1 LALLYLLR
9 PGRKRWRLERGLR
22 ERLGYLGGKCQSTGD
37 HPVWFHA
44 SSVGEVQITVPLIRA
59 VQTRFPDHRVVLS
72 TTTETGQ
79 DVAGRLLQD
88 PKGVFFSPL
97 DLPWVV
103 RKVLNTVSPRALF
116 IAETE
121 IWPILLDH
129 CRRRG
134 VPVVLFNG
142 RISDRSFESYRRF
155 RFFFREVLGGV
166 VAFGMQS
173 QEDAERIVEIGA
185 SGHRVFV
192 TGNLKFDRP
201 VVYPVEAETNKI
213 RASLGLGETQ
223 PVFVAGSTHRGEEEA
238 VLEVFRR
245 LKGVEPAIVLI
256 LAPRH
261 LERIDEIT
269 RSLERDGFVW
279 VRKSQMRGEGSPG
292 EVILLDTIG
301 ELERLYTIGTV
312 VFVGGSLVPVGGHNI
327 LEPVAFGKPVLFG
340 PHMENFRD
348 IVRIV
353 KAEEGGVEVR
363 DRQALFE
370 QAQRLLVDRPYY
382 HRVSRAARRTVQN
395 NQGAIQKTIDL
406 LERYLE

>member
-1 LALLYLLR
+1 MAGFQIGPLR
-9 PGRKRWRLERGLR
+9 
-22 ERLGYLGGKCQSTGD
+22 
-37 HPVWFHA
+37 A
-44 SSVGEVQITVPLIRA
+44 IVGSA
-59 VQTRFPDHRVVLS
+59 
-72 TTTETGQ
+72 
-79 DVAGRLLQD
+79 
-88 PKGVFFSPL
+88 
-97 DLPWVV
+97 
-103 RKVLNTVSPRALF
+103 
-116 IAETE
+116 
-121 IWPILLDH
+121 
-129 CRRRG
+129 
-134 VPVVLFNG
+134 
-142 RISDRSFESYRRF
+142 
-155 RFFFREVLGGV
+155 FFFREVLGGGV
-166 VAFGMQS
+166 VFGMQS

-185 SGHRVFV
+185 SRHRVFV

-201 VVYPVEAETNKI
+201 VVYPAEAETNKI